1 MAISTVTSSIE
12 LVGNGSTSTPYTIPF
27 PFLASSHIHVA
38 VTETESLGY
47 PENIVPAGPGSTN
60 YHVTL
65 NESTEPQDDE
75 VPSVGDVLIDEN
87 GNEGTILSV
96 IDNNNDT
103 CVLRVSNADP
113 FAPGLGSP
121 LDVRRT
127 ETLEASDYI
136 VTRLEDGSGGSLVT
150 TAVVSPSKKITILR
164 DVPLTQPTEFQPA
177 GPFPAESTETAL
189 DRLTMQIQQLHRRMQ
204 LLEKATDGSHVEIP
218 VGGLAIY
225 GTQSWTNSVARA
237 TVAPDFVGQLGLQT
251 GDGMVFRGFGT
262 SAGAWADI
270 KYRAWDRYV
279 PVAPGSVVGT
289 INMVFFGTVPESCTL
304 REVVFC
310 VNLPGSIEMD
320 LTITSMGGATI
331 NATMPVGAFSVSI
344 PSTVFLTAG
353 DRLFL
358 TTAGDYGSPNATGL
372 EIYLVSDRS

>member
-12 LVGNGSTSTPYTIPF
+12 LVGNNSTSTPYTIPF

-38 VTETESLGY
+38 VTETVALGITDS
-47 PENIVPAGPGSTN
+47 IVPAGTGYTN

-65 NESTEPQDDE
+65 NEGMEPPDD
-75 VPSVGDVLIDEN
+75 VPSVDDVLIDEN
-87 GNEGTILSV
+87 DNEGTIAHV
-96 IDNNNDT
+96 IDNGNGT
-103 CVLRVSNADP
+103 CVLRVANADP
-113 FAPGLGSP
+113 FAPGIGSF
-121 LDVRRT
+121 LAVRRVK
-127 ETLEASDYI
+127 TLEGSEYN

-150 TAVVSPSKKITILR
+150 TAVVSPSQKITILR

-270 KYRAWDRYV
+270 RYRAWDRYV
-279 PVAPGSVVGT
+279 AVPPTSLVGT
-289 INMVFFGTVPESCTL
+289 INSAFFGTVPESSTL
-304 REVVFC
+304 REVVLC

-320 LTITSMGGATI
+320 VTITSMGGATI
-331 NATMPVGAFSVSI
+331 NATLPVGAFSVSI

-353 DRLFL
+353 DRLFV
-358 TTAGDYGSPNATGL
+358 TTSGDYGSPNSTGL